1 MDISLSLS
9 LVFLSLTLSALYN
22 YLSLVLSPSLLQSL
36 SYTLSLSIF
45 LTGLTPTK
53 EHLLTLYGW
62 VSLYGWPSAW
72 QIWIQLLYLCWMI
85 DMFGQIQTSQ
95 TEGQPYSNTY
105 PFKVSE
111 CCLLSQTR
119 VSLSLALLHFS
130 PSVFHH
136 FLTRTFVVKVVTLV
150 RLLFDPS
157 SYVKYVSIASAL
169 KDYCYLGSGC
179 GVVGRVVPS
188 DTILTSA
195 FRVLRL

>member
-1 MDISLSLS
+1 MLSALTNSGLSLS
-9 LVFLSLTLSALYN
+9 L
-22 YLSLVLSPSLLQSL
+22 
-36 SYTLSLSIF
+36 
-45 LTGLTPTK
+45 
-53 EHLLTLYGW
+53 
-62 VSLYGWPSAW
+62 
-72 QIWIQLLYLCWMI
+72 
-85 DMFGQIQTSQ
+85 
-95 TEGQPYSNTY
+95 
-105 PFKVSE
+105 
-111 CCLLSQTR
+111 
-119 VSLSLALLHFS
+119 SLSLALLHFS

-157 SYVKYVSIASAL
+157 SYVKYVSIASSL

>member
-9 LVFLSLTLSALYN
+9 LVFLSHTLSALYN

-72 QIWIQLLYLCWMI
+72 LIWIQLLYLCWMI

-119 VSLSLALLHFS
+119 VCLSLFSSSPFLSFCLSPFSHSHFCRKS
-130 PSVFHH
+130 CHSC
-136 FLTRTFVVKVVTLV
+136 
-150 RLLFDPS
+150 S
-157 SYVKYVSIASAL
+157 SS
-169 KDYCYLGSGC
+169 
-179 GVVGRVVPS
+179 
-188 DTILTSA
+188 
-195 FRVLRL
+195 FRP

>member
-1 MDISLSLS
+1 MAKTQSRRSSVKGEYRRDKNVGDNLSNSHRSLYIFLWISLSHSLWYFSLSLS
-9 LVFLSLTLSALYN
+9 LLFITI
-22 YLSLVLSPSLLQSL
+22 SL
-36 SYTLSLSIF
+36 SYYHPLSYNHSLTLSIF

-119 VSLSLALLHFS
+119 VSLSLFSSSPFLSFCLSPFSHSHFCRKS
-130 PSVFHH
+130 CHSC
-136 FLTRTFVVKVVTLV
+136 
-150 RLLFDPS
+150 S
-157 SYVKYVSIASAL
+157 SS
-169 KDYCYLGSGC
+169 
-179 GVVGRVVPS
+179 
-188 DTILTSA
+188 
-195 FRVLRL
+195 FRP